1 MNKNLHLEHLE
12 DTVLNF
18 GTQGA
23 KDSVELLNKGFVPTV
38 KYDGSPAVF
47 AGTDPSDG
55 KFFVAKKS
63 VFNKTPILYKTPG
76 QIKKADL
83 PNDLKDKFMVA
94 LTEFKKLG
102 IQGVIQGDIMFTK
115 NDIKR
120 INSAYVTFQPNTIT
134 YRLQEVEVR
143 DKNIGVVWHTQYTGK
158 SLETMTAS
166 FDFSIDSLKQTKNVW
181 QRDANYKGGFVSV
194 DTNNINI
201 PTKLT
206 KFLNIQNSFPS
217 KLIGAK
223 LKTFNN
229 KFVMD
234 GKKLPSSK
242 KHAKS
247 YITYVK
253 NRYNIEID
261 KLKTVKARTQ
271 LTEQRDQVVKAL
283 QAEVNTIQSVV
294 EFQKAI
300 TTAKNKVI
308 NKLNKNHDVACFI
321 GEQRTNPEGY
331 VAISKSGPIK
341 LVNRY
346 EFSYNNFNGEKQ
358 WQKQ

>member
-1 MNKNLHLEHLE
+1 MDKNLHLEHLE

-18 GTQGA
+18 GTKGA

-76 QIKKADL
+76 QIEKADL
-83 PNDLKDKFMVA
+83 PSDLKDKFIIA
-94 LTEFKKLG
+94 LKEFKKLD
-102 IQGVIQGDIMFTK
+102 IKGVIQGDIMFTK
-115 NDIKR
+115 NDIKKV
-120 INSAYVTFQPNTIT
+120 NSAFVKFQPNTIT
-134 YRLQEVEVR
+134 YRLPEVEVR
-143 DKNIGVVWHTQYTGK
+143 NKNIGVVWHTQYTGK

-166 FDFSIDSLKQTKNVW
+166 FDFSITSLKQTKGVW
-181 QRDANYKGGFVSV
+181 QQDANYKGGVVNV

-206 KFLNIQNSFPS
+206 KFLNIQNSFPK

-229 KFVMD
+229 KFVME
-234 GKKLPSSK
+234 GKKLSSSSR
-242 KHAKS
+242 HARS

-253 NRYNIEID
+253 NRYNVEID

-271 LTEQRDQVVKAL
+271 LTEQRDQVVEAL
-283 QAEVNTIQSVV
+283 QQEVSTIQSIV
-294 EFQKAI
+294 EFQKGI

-308 NKLNKNHDVACFI
+308 NKLNKVQDVMCFI
-321 GEQRTNPEGY
+321 GDNRTNPEGY